1 VDVDEVREWCVRNLE
16 LINKALFSFQKRR
29 LEEFRDKQAREDAV
43 NALYYL
49 RERIT
54 TVER

>member
-1 VDVDEVREWCVRNLE
+1 MDVDEVREWCVRNLE